1 MRVAKTV
8 TASNELI
15 ELGAPCLGDPEKR
28 ALCEVIDEGWVTM
41 GERVRRFEHAFA
53 VMHGV
58 EDAVAVNSATAALQL
73 CMAAFD
79 IGPGDEVLVP
89 ALTFVATSN
98 VILRAG
104 ATPVFVDIQSQL
116 SPQISLEEAA
126 TKVTPRTR
134 AILLVHYAGYLSD
147 MAPWREFADCH
158 GLLLF
163 EDAAHAAGISGPGLL
178 SDAAAFSFFTN
189 KNMTTAEGG
198 MMIIRDREARERAR
212 HLRSHGMT
220 ATTLD
225 RARGRAVGYDVVEC
239 GYNFRMDELRAAIG
253 LVQIERL
260 ASWNDQ
266 RRDLTGA
273 YRKLIHSLLPS
284 VSIPFSDG
292 HATTAHIM
300 PVLLPPGV
308 DRQKV
313 MQHLRSV
320 GIQTSVHYPPIH
332 HFAYY
337 RQKFGELSL
346 PQTEQFSDAELTL
359 PLHPRLSP
367 YHVEKVVTA
376 LATALAA

>member
-1 MRVAKTV
+1 MRVAN
-8 TASNELI
+8 TATATHELI

-41 GERVRRFEHAFA
+41 GERVRRFERAFA
-53 VMHGV
+53 AMHGV
-58 EDAVAVNSATAALQL
+58 GDAIAVNSATAALQL

-104 ATPVFVDIQSQL
+104 ATPVFVDIQSRL

-126 TKVTPRTR
+126 TKLTPRTR
-134 AILLVHYAGYLSD
+134 AIVLVHYAGYLID
-147 MAPWREFADCH
+147 MAPWREFADRH

-198 MMIIRDREARERAR
+198 MMIVRDPEARERTR

-239 GYNFRMDELRAAIG
+239 GFNFRMDELRAAIG

-260 ASWNDQ
+260 RGWNAK
-266 RRDLTGA
+266 RRDLTA
-273 YRKLIHSLLPS
+273 IYRSVIGSVLPS
-284 VSIPFSDG
+284 LSIPFSDG
-292 HATTAHIM
+292 HPTTAHIM
-300 PVLLPPGV
+300 PVLLPAGV

-313 MQHLRSV
+313 MQHLRNE

-332 HFAYY
+332 RFAYY
-337 RQKFGELSL
+337 RREFGDLEL
-346 PQTEQFSDAELTL
+346 PHTEQFSDAELTL
-359 PLHPRLSP
+359 PLHPRLLP
-367 YHVEKVVTA
+367 YHVERVVS
-376 LATALAA
+376 ALAAAVNA